1 MASLLISIWW
11 ARFGFQPNVAQSPET
26 LTGIKM
32 MMSYIPAAATIV
44 AVIAAL
50 FYELD
55 DRTMEKIEKELAERK
70 AAAP

>member
-1 MASLLISIWW
+1 
-11 ARFGFQPNVAQSPET
+11 
-26 LTGIKM
+26 

-70 AAAP
+70 AGAP